1 MDSIFLI
8 NITKLVVAT
17 ELLLQKEIL
26 KSDLIHVQQILKA
39 FVCEV
44 EQLYPP
50 NIMLSG
56 MHELLHI
63 VDWTISFGPMNFVNC
78 FQFEEI
84 NRKIVSLIN
93 GFDLVGVEFMMNF
106 SILQSLKMF
115 CESCTSNP
123 KFNKFIVKRNIVKTS
138 NKKRVK
144 NKECVLKGL
153 TSITDDQFRIVSEN
167 LNVDGID
174 RSAMKSC
181 EKIEVSWGFVY
192 NNGKKK

>member
-63 VDWTISFGPMNFVNC
+63 VDCTISSGPINYVNC

-93 GFDLVGVEFMMNF
+93 GFELVGV
-106 SILQSLKMF
+106 
-115 CESCTSNP
+115 
-123 KFNKFIVKRNIVKTS
+123 
-138 NKKRVK
+138 
-144 NKECVLKGL
+144 
-153 TSITDDQFRIVSEN
+153 
-167 LNVDGID
+167 
-174 RSAMKSC
+174 
-181 EKIEVSWGFVY
+181 
-192 NNGKKK
+192 